1 MYHIVD
7 VNPILFAIC
16 KQVNESAT
24 STRTVGDLISS
35 LPEAFAVTTRAELAK
50 RSGKSP
56 NTVKQYLS
64 RTAKNPCPYEF
75 LRIISELLNIT
86 IDDIIDFLTGKRDI
100 YTTLPALTRTI
111 INTSKTQQ

>member
-1 MYHIVD
+1 MYRIAN

-35 LPEAFAVTTRAELAK
+35 LPEAFAVTTRAELAN

-56 NTVKQYLS
+56 NTVKQYLQ
-64 RTAKNPCPYEF
+64 PM
-75 LRIISELLNIT
+75 LRHYS
-86 IDDIIDFLTGKRDI
+86 
-100 YTTLPALTRTI
+100 PVH
-111 INTSKTQQ
+111 